1 MWGWGCLKE
10 RNERKI
16 REEHEKWNQRK
27 DSKRC
32 WCSLHQ
38 HCMLMSQLPLLLP
51 FALPQL
57 TTAAVGLDP
66 VISNQRRK
74 RFRDALDVLVQA
86 ELELEHVEVT
96 VLVVGAILIGLQTV
110 PWSGPSRHR

>member
-1 MWGWGCLKE
+1 
-10 RNERKI
+10 
-16 REEHEKWNQRK
+16 
-27 DSKRC
+27 
-32 WCSLHQ
+32 
-38 HCMLMSQLPLLLP
+38 MLMSQLPLLLP

-66 VISNQRRK
+66 VISNQRRQ

-96 VLVVGAILIGLQTV
+96 VLVGAILIGLQTV